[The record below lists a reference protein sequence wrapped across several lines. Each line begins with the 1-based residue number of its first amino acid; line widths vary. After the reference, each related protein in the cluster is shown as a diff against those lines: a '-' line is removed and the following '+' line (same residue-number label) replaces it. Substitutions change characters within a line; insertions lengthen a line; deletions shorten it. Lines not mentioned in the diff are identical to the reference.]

1 MVREEI
7 KGEGRRISCLALL
20 FVDRFVLFSGGKHME
35 KIDSFVSQSMLKRV
49 HGPLFR
55 DTCQMVSRLP
65 YNMFK
70 FLILKYIFPIV
81 RSFLIHSVK
90 GNLQRL

>member
-20 FVDRFVLFSGGKHME
+20 FVDRFVLFSSGKHME

-49 HGPLFR
+49 HGPLFGTPVKWSLDSLR
-55 DTCQMVSRLP
+55 TCL
-65 YNMFK
+65 NF
-70 FLILKYIFPIV
+70 
-81 RSFLIHSVK
+81 
-90 GNLQRL
+90 